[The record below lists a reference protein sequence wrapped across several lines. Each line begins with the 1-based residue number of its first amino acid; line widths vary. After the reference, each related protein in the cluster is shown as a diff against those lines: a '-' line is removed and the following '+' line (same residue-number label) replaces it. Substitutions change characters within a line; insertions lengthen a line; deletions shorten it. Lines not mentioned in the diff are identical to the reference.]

1 MAIKI
6 LNLDKYKAIVFD
18 FDGVIVESNIIKHK
32 AFYDIW
38 EEKLDKLVVDK
49 VLKNSGNRYTFIE
62 QIYNQISSI
71 KPLEKTMNY
80 YIDKYGEIVENKIL
94 ESGVK
99 ENIIE
104 LLNNESKILF
114 INSATPD
121 IPLQRICFKLGIE
134 NKFKEILGQDR
145 NKIENFNYISQKYGI
160 YFGEMIFLGDMKSD
174 EICAKE
180 LKIDFFPIY
189 SIGSNL

>member
-71 KPLEKTMNY
+71 KPLEKTM
-80 YIDKYGEIVENKIL
+80 EN
-94 ESGVK
+94 
-99 ENIIE
+99 
-104 LLNNESKILF
+104 
-114 INSATPD
+114 T
-121 IPLQRICFKLGIE
+121 
-134 NKFKEILGQDR
+134 
-145 NKIENFNYISQKYGI
+145 
-160 YFGEMIFLGDMKSD
+160 
-174 EICAKE
+174 
-180 LKIDFFPIY
+180 
-189 SIGSNL
+189 